1 MLQKSKDT
9 GGFYISDSAPSIN
22 HLLFADDSLLLL
34 KVNQGNAYHL
44 KYVLQLYE
52 ECSGQII
59 NKEKYLVLFSKNCG
73 EATKEEFLAALDLSH
88 EAKNDKYLGLPVY
101 TGRSKAKM
109 FTYLKDRV

>member
-34 KVNQGNAYHL
+34 KVNQGNANHL

-52 ECSGQII
+52 ECSG
-59 NKEKYLVLFSKNCG
+59 
-73 EATKEEFLAALDLSH
+73 
-88 EAKNDKYLGLPVY
+88 
-101 TGRSKAKM
+101 
-109 FTYLKDRV
+109 